1 MTDTAAAARAVRHAV
16 TAPGPE
22 RDTAVQALKAAGAA
36 LCAWAL
42 AGWWWHAPLALLAPW
57 TALVLVNSTVYRS
70 VRSAIQQFAGVALG
84 TLVAAAAAA
93 LTHNAMAAMAIALP
107 LTVLMGTY
115 PRLED
120 QGWYAPTAAV
130 FVLAYGTPA
139 PVDILHRL
147 LETVLGAVIGLT
159 VNALVLPPDHTRGL
173 IRLRTRIPDEFAR
186 LLRDV
191 ADGVEKGYSDKEAE
205 DWYGRALRL
214 LPVVADLHEAQ
225 RRSEESR
232 LLNPGRRL
240 RRSPPSPPPSD
251 DAYRWDRIADHLVAM
266 LRSLAETA
274 YENSRFAAP
283 PYSAQRELATLLQA
297 AARACEADAR
307 HLTAGGQR
315 APQAESA
322 LEEAEAAAGRLAAG
336 LSAPREGAGT
346 ASLGELAIIATRLL
360 GELASVTI
368 GHKT

>member
-1 MTDTAAAARAVRHAV
+1 MTDTAVTAGAVRRAV

-36 LCAWAL
+36 FCAWAL

-57 TALVLVNSTVYRS
+57 TALVLVHSTVYRS

-84 TLVAAAAAA
+84 TFTAAAAAA
-93 LTHNAMAAMAIALP
+93 LTHNPTAAMAVTLP

-120 QGWYAPTAAV
+120 QGWYVPTAAV

-139 PVDILHRL
+139 PVDIVHRL

-159 VNALVLPPDHTRGL
+159 VNALILPPDHTRGL
-173 IRLRTRIPDEFAR
+173 VRLRTWIPDQFAQ

-191 ADGVEKGYSDKEAE
+191 ADGVEKGYGVKEAE

-225 RRSEESR
+225 HRSEESR

-240 RRSPPSPPPSD
+240 RRSPPTPPPGD
-251 DAYRWDRIADHLVAM
+251 DVYHWDRVADHVVAM
-266 LRSLAETA
+266 LRSLADTA

-283 PYSAQRELATLLQA
+283 PYSARRDLATLLQS
-297 AARACEADAR
+297 AARACEADER
-307 HLTAGGQR
+307 HLIAGDER

-322 LEEAEAAAGRLAAG
+322 LEEAESASGRLAAG
-336 LSAPREGAGT
+336 VSAASEGGT

-360 GELASVTI
+360 GELASVTA
-368 GHKT
+368 GHKA